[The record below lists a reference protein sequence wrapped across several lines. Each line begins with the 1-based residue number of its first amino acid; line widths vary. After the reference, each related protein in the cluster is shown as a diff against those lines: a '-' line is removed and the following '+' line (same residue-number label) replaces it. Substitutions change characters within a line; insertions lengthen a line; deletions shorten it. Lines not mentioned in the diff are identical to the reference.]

1 MTRPPGLTDEL
12 RAALARFG
20 EVLIRCDDGRDR
32 GADLDARMGEA
43 VAVLDHAWDAGR
55 TAGLAERLPDDL
67 LTAVPLPWRVVRA
80 EDVIRG
86 DDGELYS
93 VVRSGWIEHPRA
105 AGHAGSWG
113 LTLACGNYRQTHEG
127 DPDEPAPVLVAV
139 GLADALT
146 LTREQMGA
154 QMIASRMAPDGS
166 ADGDLM
172 WRGEP

>member
-43 VAVLDHAWDAGR
+43 LAVLDHAWDAGR

-86 DDGELYS
+86 DDDELYS
-93 VVRSGWIEHPRA
+93 VVRSGSIGP
-105 AGHAGSWG
+105 GSWG

-127 DPDEPAPVLVAV
+127 EPDEPAAVLVPV
-139 GLADALT
+139 NLADALT

-154 QMIASRMAPDGS
+154 QMIASRTAPDGS